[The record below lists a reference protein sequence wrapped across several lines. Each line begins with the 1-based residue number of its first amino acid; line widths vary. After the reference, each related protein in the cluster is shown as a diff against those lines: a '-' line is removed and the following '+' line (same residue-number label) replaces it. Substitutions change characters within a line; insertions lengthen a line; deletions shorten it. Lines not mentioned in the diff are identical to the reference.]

1 MRNSVVLVG
10 FFVILSANPLSI
22 DPLAIADI
30 QVLETINNGQAVY
43 RAPEE
48 HSAPASMA
56 RVDSPRVGG
65 DRDSHGCIGSA
76 GYQWCEKRGECAR
89 SWELVEAKTGD
100 TAADLAADFA
110 DQCSLN

>member
-1 MRNSVVLVG
+1 MRNSIVLFG

-22 DPLAIADI
+22 GPLAIADI
-30 QVLETINNGQAVY
+30 KVLETINNGQSVY
-43 RAPEE
+43 RAPED

-56 RVDSPRVGG
+56 SVDSLRVGG

-89 SWELVEAKTGD
+89 IWEIVEAKMGD